1 MNGVYVFAND
11 LLPKE
16 CPYCDRIVKDKSYKV
31 LPNREYQKS
40 KWHNSCFVRF
50 MSECII
56 VEGIEDH
63 IDYANKI
70 FDNLPDEFRKLIEK
84 ANAREEKERYR
95 YREVVI
101 TV

>member
-1 MNGVYVFAND
+1 
-11 LLPKE
+11 
-16 CPYCDRIVKDKSYKV
+16 
-31 LPNREYQKS
+31 
-40 KWHNSCFVRF
+40 